1 MRGGCIPRT
10 REVMQVLKSILRS
23 LSDILHAFLRQGC
36 ASLAASLAFFSL
48 LSLFPLVF
56 LLLYSTGFIVSQDV
70 IGEQFLLSFLKGF
83 LPSLGERL
91 ADELHRVSAL
101 ESVRWAV
108 FLAFFWFGGLVFY
121 ELDYALNVVFQC
133 TRRRHPLI
141 STGISAALL
150 GATGLLLIISYVAT
164 QIIDFLTD
172 YAPKLWGMNFVALEA
187 YDFHLTYTL
196 PFVLAF
202 LAVTFLY
209 RYVPRR
215 RPGWRESMGGALAFG
230 LLWVSAK
237 LLFVTYGSYATVYS
251 RLYGSL
257 LEVVLLLLWVYYSA
271 GLLLLGAVIAHHLQQ
286 RAHVSTIALTNTG
299 QSNGMTSMSEK
310 RPSHLLGSDDE

>member
-1 MRGGCIPRT
+1 MD
-10 REVMQVLKSILRS
+10 VLRFL
-23 LSDILHAFLRQGC
+23 LDILKAFLRQGC
-36 ASLAASLAFFSL
+36 TSLAASLAFFSL
-48 LSLFPLVF
+48 LSLFPMVF
-56 LLLYSTGFIVSQDV
+56 LLLYGISFLLSQDV

-91 ADELHRVSAL
+91 AVELHRISAL
-101 ESVRWAV
+101 ESVRWLV
-108 FLAFFWFGGLVFY
+108 FLSFFWFGGLVFY
-121 ELDYALNVVFQC
+121 ELDYALNVVFES

-141 STGISAALL
+141 STAISVALL

-164 QIIDFLTD
+164 QTLNFLTG
-172 YAPKLWGMNFVALEA
+172 YAPRLFGLDLVALA
-187 YDFHLTYTL
+187 AHDFMLTYTL

-202 LAVTFLY
+202 LTVSFLY

-215 RPGWRESMGGALAFG
+215 RPEWREAMAGAMTFG

-237 LLFVTYGSYATVYS
+237 LLFVTYSGYATVYV

-271 GLLLLGAVIAHHLQQ
+271 GLLLLGAVIAHKLQQ
-286 RAHVSTIALTNTG
+286 RAQVAGTAPTETV
-299 QSNGMTSMSEK
+299 QQE
-310 RPSHLLGSDDE
+310 